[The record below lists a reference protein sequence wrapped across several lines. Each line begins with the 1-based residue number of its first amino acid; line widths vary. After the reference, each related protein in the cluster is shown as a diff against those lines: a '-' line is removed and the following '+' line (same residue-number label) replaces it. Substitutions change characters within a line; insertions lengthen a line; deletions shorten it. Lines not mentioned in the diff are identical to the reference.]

1 MRKLLV
7 SRAVLVCAAVMAIF
21 APGALATPTTC
32 DIFSG
37 SNPDPGAKV
46 NGGLE
51 VPGGAF
57 CFLDDVTVTGG
68 IVVDAGGVLDV
79 EDGSTVNGGLVVNS
93 GGELFVGVFGGS
105 QVTINGGLV
114 MNSTDFSFV
123 LGARINGGASFTGN
137 IGDTP
142 VCGNDIHGDVVVSNV
157 SNGGAFLFLGDPE
170 DPPFDVPC
178 PGNTIHGSLS
188 ISNSASL
195 EVEGNTIT
203 GSVSLEASTLELNGN
218 TIGGSL
224 SCSGGTV
231 ILPPAGPDP
240 SGNTVH
246 GSNTCP

>member
-1 MRKLLV
+1 
-7 SRAVLVCAAVMAIF
+7 
-21 APGALATPTTC
+21 
-32 DIFSG
+32 
-37 SNPDPGAKV
+37 
-46 NGGLE
+46 
-51 VPGGAF
+51 
-57 CFLDDVTVTGG
+57 
-68 IVVDAGGVLDV
+68 
-79 EDGSTVNGGLVVNS
+79 
-93 GGELFVGVFGGS
+93 
-105 QVTINGGLV
+105 

-137 IGDTP
+137 ISNTP

-203 GSVSLEASTLELNGN
+203 GSVSLDASTLELNGN